1 MQTEIKSNFE
11 KLLDDGGFS
20 NSQKEIKEKNF
31 NKFLEQGFP
40 NKRIEDWK
48 FSDLNQIISANFEN
62 LDFSKKNIDKSVDVD
77 FINEFEH
84 NKIIFVDGNIS
95 KIDFSY
101 EDKDGFSIK
110 HDLELDEQLNENA
123 LLNLNT
129 AFLSSY
135 IKFTVKKGYQFQ
147 KPLILYNYLTSDLVS
162 HGLNLRMDINL
173 EDGCSLDIVNIANQ
187 NAKNNFLN
195 LRQKINIG
203 KNSVLKNY
211 SLDISPTSNIKYS
224 FKDINLEKNSH
235 LEYFIL
241 SKGSKFSKHDINC
254 SLNNEYGSVVLNG
267 IIDLNDERH
276 HEIKTKI
283 NHNEE
288 NCKSYQLIKS
298 VLNDNSKGVY
308 QGKIYVDSKA
318 QKTDGY
324 QLSRALL
331 LSDEVE
337 FNAKPELEIYADDVK
352 CSHGSTSGNI
362 DENSIFYLMSRGL
375 SYEQSKK
382 LLTNGFLNEVIE
394 KITNDDVK
402 SLVKEFIGINEWIL
416 IK

>member
-1 MQTEIKSNFE
+1 MQNEIKSIFE
-11 KLLDDGGFS
+11 KSLNEGDFS
-20 NSQKEIKEKNF
+20 SSQKNIKEKSF
-31 NKFLEQGFP
+31 NRFIEQGFP

-95 KIDFSY
+95 KIDFNH
-101 EDKDGFSIK
+101 EDKDKFSLK

-173 EDGCSLDIVNIANQ
+173 EDGSSLDIVNIANQ

-195 LRQKINIG
+195 FRQKINIG

-224 FKDINLEKNSH
+224 FNDINLDKNSH

-241 SKGSKFSKHDINC
+241 SKGSKFAKHDINC
-254 SLNNEYGSVVLNG
+254 SLNNDHGSVSLNG
-267 IIDLNDERH
+267 IIDLDNEKH
-276 HEIKTKI
+276 HEIKTSI

-298 VLNDNSKGVY
+298 VLNENSKGVY
-308 QGKIYVDSKA
+308 QGKIYVNSKA

-331 LSDEVE
+331 LNDDVE

-375 SYEQSKK
+375 SHAQSKK

-394 KITNDDVK
+394 KITNKNIK
-402 SLVKEFIGINEWIL
+402 SLIKKLTGIQE
-416 IK
+416 

>member
-1 MQTEIKSNFE
+1 MQNEIKSIFE
-11 KLLDDGGFS
+11 KSLNEGDFS
-20 NSQKEIKEKNF
+20 SSQKNIKEKSF
-31 NKFLEQGFP
+31 NRFIEQGFP

-95 KIDFSY
+95 KIDFNH
-101 EDKDGFSIK
+101 EDKDKFSLK

-173 EDGCSLDIVNIANQ
+173 EDGSSLDIVNIANQ

-195 LRQKINIG
+195 FRQKINIG

-224 FKDINLEKNSH
+224 FNDINLDKNSH

-241 SKGSKFSKHDINC
+241 SKGSKFAKHDINC
-254 SLNNEYGSVVLNG
+254 SLNNDHGSVSLNG
-267 IIDLNDERH
+267 IIDLDNEKH
-276 HEIKTKI
+276 HEIKTSI

-298 VLNDNSKGVY
+298 VLNENSKGVY
-308 QGKIYVDSKA
+308 QGKIYVNSKA

-331 LSDEVE
+331 LNDDVE

-375 SYEQSKK
+375 SHAQSKK

-394 KITNDDVK
+394 KISNKNIK
-402 SLVKEFIGINEWIL
+402 SLIKKLTGIQEWI
-416 IK
+416 

>member
-1 MQTEIKSNFE
+1 MQNEIKSIFE
-11 KLLDDGGFS
+11 KSLNEGDFS
-20 NSQKEIKEKNF
+20 SSQKNIKEKSF
-31 NKFLEQGFP
+31 NRFIEQGFP

-62 LDFSKKNIDKSVDVD
+62 LDFSKKNIDKNVDVD
-77 FINEFEH
+77 LINEFEH

-95 KIDFSY
+95 KIDFNH
-101 EDKDGFSIK
+101 EDKDRFSLK

-135 IKFTVKKGYQFQ
+135 IKFTVRKGYQFQ

-173 EDGCSLDIVNIANQ
+173 EDGSSLDIVNIANQ

-195 LRQKINIG
+195 FRQKINIG

-224 FKDINLEKNSH
+224 FNDINLDKNSH

-241 SKGSKFSKHDINC
+241 SKGSKFAKHDINC
-254 SLNNEYGSVVLNG
+254 SLNNDHGSVSLNG
-267 IIDLNDERH
+267 IIDLDNEKH
-276 HEIKTKI
+276 HEIKTSI

-298 VLNDNSKGVY
+298 VLNENSKGVY
-308 QGKIYVDSKA
+308 QGKIYVNSKA

-331 LSDEVE
+331 LNDDVE

-375 SYEQSKK
+375 SHAQSKK

-394 KITNDDVK
+394 KISNKNIK
-402 SLVKEFIGINEWIL
+402 SLIKKLTGIQE
-416 IK
+416 

>member
-48 FSDLNQIISANFEN
+48 FSDLNQIISTNFEN
-62 LDFSKKNIDKSVDVD
+62 LAFSKKDNQSSFDIN
-77 FINEFEH
+77 FINEFDH
-84 NKIIFVDGNIS
+84 NKIVFVDGKIS
-95 KIDFSY
+95 KVDFSY
-101 EDKDGFSIK
+101 ENEDKISLEK
-110 HDLELDEQLNENA
+110 DLELDNELNENV

-129 AFLSSY
+129 AFLSKY
-135 IKFTVKKGYQFQ
+135 IKITINKGYQFK
-147 KPLILYNYLTSDLVS
+147 KPLILYNYLTPDLES
-162 HGLNLRMDINL
+162 HCINMRLDINL
-173 EDGCSLDIVNIANQ
+173 EDDASIDVINISNK
-187 NAKNNFLN
+187 NIKNNFLN
-195 LRQKINIG
+195 FRQKINIG

-211 SLDISPTSNIKYS
+211 SLDINPTSNIKYS
-224 FKDINLEKNSH
+224 FKDISLDKNSH
-235 LEYFIL
+235 LEYFVY
-241 SKGSKFSKHDINC
+241 SKGSQFAKHDINC
-254 SLNNEYGSVVLNG
+254 SLNNDYGSVALNG
-267 IIDLNDERH
+267 IIDLDNKKH
-276 HEIKTKI
+276 HEIKTVI

-298 VLNDNSKGVY
+298 VLSDNSKGVY
-308 QGKIYVDSKA
+308 QGKIYVNSVA

-331 LSDEVE
+331 LNEDVE

-375 SYEQSKK
+375 SHAQSKR

-394 KITNDDVK
+394 KITNEDVK
-402 SLVKEFIGINEWIL
+402 SLIKKLTGIKE
-416 IK
+416 

>member
-11 KLLDDGGFS
+11 ELLDEGGFS

-48 FSDLNQIISANFEN
+48 FSDLNQIISTNFEN
-62 LDFSKKNIDKSVDVD
+62 LAFSKKDNQSSIDIN
-77 FINEFEH
+77 FINEFDH
-84 NKIIFVDGNIS
+84 NKIVFVDGKIS
-95 KIDFSY
+95 KVDFSY
-101 EDKDGFSIK
+101 ENEDKISLEK
-110 HDLELDEQLNENA
+110 DLELDNELNENV

-129 AFLSSY
+129 AFLSNY
-135 IKFTVKKGYQFQ
+135 IKITINKGYQFK
-147 KPLILYNYLTSDLVS
+147 KPLILYNYLTPDLES
-162 HGLNLRMDINL
+162 HCFNMRLDINL
-173 EDGCSLDIVNIANQ
+173 EDDASVDVLNISNK
-187 NAKNNFLN
+187 NIKNNFLN
-195 LRQKINIG
+195 FRQKISIG

-211 SLDISPTSNIKYS
+211 NLDINPTSNIKYS
-224 FKDINLEKNSH
+224 FKDISLDKNSH
-235 LEYFIL
+235 LEYFIY
-241 SKGSKFSKHDINC
+241 SKGSKFAKHDINC
-254 SLNNEYGSVVLNG
+254 SLNNDYGSVALNG
-267 IIDLNDERH
+267 IIDLDNKKH
-276 HEIKTKI
+276 HEIKTVI
-283 NHNEE
+283 NHNKE

-298 VLNDNSKGVY
+298 VLGDNSKGVY
-308 QGKIYVDSKA
+308 QGKIYVNSVA

-331 LSDEVE
+331 LNEDVE

-375 SYEQSKK
+375 SHSQSKK

-394 KITNDDVK
+394 KITNEDVK
-402 SLVKEFIGINEWIL
+402 SLIKKLTGIKE
-416 IK
+416 

>member
-1 MQTEIKSNFE
+1 MQNEIKSIFE
-11 KLLDDGGFS
+11 KSLNEGDFS
-20 NSQKEIKEKNF
+20 SSQKNIKEKSF
-31 NKFLEQGFP
+31 NRFIEQGFP

-62 LDFSKKNIDKSVDVD
+62 LDYSKKNIDKNVDVD
-77 FINEFEH
+77 LINEFEH
-84 NKIIFVDGNIS
+84 NKIIFVDGNIF
-95 KIDFSY
+95 KIDFNH
-101 EDKDGFSIK
+101 EDKDKFSLK

-135 IKFTVKKGYQFQ
+135 IKFTVRKGYQFQ

-173 EDGCSLDIVNIANQ
+173 EDGSSLDIVSIANQ

-195 LRQKINIG
+195 FRQKINIG

-224 FKDINLEKNSH
+224 FNDINLDKNSH

-241 SKGSKFSKHDINC
+241 SKGSKFAKHDINC
-254 SLNNEYGSVVLNG
+254 SLNNDHGSVSLNG
-267 IIDLNDERH
+267 IIDLDNEKH
-276 HEIKTKI
+276 HEIKTSI

-298 VLNDNSKGVY
+298 VLNENSKGVY
-308 QGKIYVDSKA
+308 QGKIYVNSKA

-331 LSDEVE
+331 LNDDVE

-375 SYEQSKK
+375 SHAQSKK

-394 KITNDDVK
+394 KISNKNVK
-402 SLVKEFIGINEWIL
+402 SLIKKLTGIQE
-416 IK
+416 

>member
-1 MQTEIKSNFE
+1 MQNEIKSIFE
-11 KLLDDGGFS
+11 KSLNEGDFS
-20 NSQKEIKEKNF
+20 SSQKNIKEKSF
-31 NKFLEQGFP
+31 NRFIEQGFP

-101 EDKDGFSIK
+101 EYKDRFSLK

-135 IKFTVKKGYQFQ
+135 IKFIVKKGYQFQ

-173 EDGCSLDIVNIANQ
+173 EDGSSLDIVNIANQ

-195 LRQKINIG
+195 FRQKINIG

-224 FKDINLEKNSH
+224 FNDINLDKNSH

-241 SKGSKFSKHDINC
+241 SKGSKFAKHDINC
-254 SLNNEYGSVVLNG
+254 SLNNDHGSVSLNG
-267 IIDLNDERH
+267 IIDLDNEKH
-276 HEIKTKI
+276 HEIKTSI

-298 VLNDNSKGVY
+298 VLNENSKGVY
-308 QGKIYVDSKA
+308 QGKIYVNSKA

-331 LSDEVE
+331 LNDDVE

-375 SYEQSKK
+375 SHAQSKK

-394 KITNDDVK
+394 KISNKNIK
-402 SLVKEFIGINEWIL
+402 SLIKKLTGIQE
-416 IK
+416 

>member
-1 MQTEIKSNFE
+1 MQNEIKSIFE
-11 KLLDDGGFS
+11 KSLNEGDFS
-20 NSQKEIKEKNF
+20 SSQKNIKEKSF
-31 NKFLEQGFP
+31 NRFIEQGFP

-101 EDKDGFSIK
+101 EDKDRFSLK

-135 IKFTVKKGYQFQ
+135 IKLTVRKSYQFQ

-173 EDGCSLDIVNIANQ
+173 EDGSSLDIVNIANQ

-224 FKDINLEKNSH
+224 FNDINLDKNSH

-241 SKGSKFSKHDINC
+241 SKGSKFAKHDINC
-254 SLNNEYGSVVLNG
+254 SLNNDHGSVSLNG
-267 IIDLNDERH
+267 IIDLDNEKH
-276 HEIKTKI
+276 HEIKTSI

-298 VLNDNSKGVY
+298 VLNENSKGVY
-308 QGKIYVDSKA
+308 QGKIYVNSKA

-331 LSDEVE
+331 LNDDVE

-375 SYEQSKK
+375 SHAQSKK

-394 KITNDDVK
+394 KISNKNIK
-402 SLVKEFIGINEWIL
+402 SLIKKLTGIQE
-416 IK
+416 

>member
-11 KLLDDGGFS
+11 ELLDEGGFS

-48 FSDLNQIISANFEN
+48 FSDLNQIISTNFEN
-62 LDFSKKNIDKSVDVD
+62 LAFSKKDNQSSIDIN
-77 FINEFEH
+77 FINEFDH
-84 NKIIFVDGNIS
+84 NKIVFVDGKIS
-95 KIDFSY
+95 KVDFSY
-101 EDKDGFSIK
+101 ENEDKISLEK
-110 HDLELDEQLNENA
+110 DLELDNELNENV

-129 AFLSSY
+129 AFLSNY
-135 IKFTVKKGYQFQ
+135 IKITINKGYQFK
-147 KPLILYNYLTSDLVS
+147 KPLILYNYLTPDLES
-162 HGLNLRMDINL
+162 HCFNMRLDINL
-173 EDGCSLDIVNIANQ
+173 EDDASVDVLNISNK
-187 NAKNNFLN
+187 NIKNNFLN
-195 LRQKINIG
+195 FRQKISIG

-211 SLDISPTSNIKYS
+211 NLDINPTSNIKYS
-224 FKDINLEKNSH
+224 FKNISLDKNSH
-235 LEYFIL
+235 LEYFIY
-241 SKGSKFSKHDINC
+241 SKGSKFAKHDINC
-254 SLNNEYGSVVLNG
+254 SLNNDYGSVALNG
-267 IIDLNDERH
+267 IIDLDNKKH
-276 HEIKTKI
+276 HEIKTVI
-283 NHNEE
+283 NHNKE

-298 VLNDNSKGVY
+298 VLSDNSKGVY
-308 QGKIYVDSKA
+308 QGKIYVNSVA

-331 LSDEVE
+331 LNEDVE

-375 SYEQSKK
+375 SHSQSKK

-394 KITNDDVK
+394 KITNEDVK
-402 SLVKEFIGINEWIL
+402 SLIKKLTGIKE
-416 IK
+416 

>member
-1 MQTEIKSNFE
+1 MQNEIKSIFE
-11 KLLDDGGFS
+11 KSLNEGDFS
-20 NSQKEIKEKNF
+20 SSHKNIKEKSF
-31 NKFLEQGFP
+31 NRFIEQGFP

-173 EDGCSLDIVNIANQ
+173 EDGSSLDIVNIANQ

-195 LRQKINIG
+195 FRQKINIG

-224 FKDINLEKNSH
+224 FNDINLDKNSH
-235 LEYFIL
+235 LEYFIF
-241 SKGSKFSKHDINC
+241 SKGSKFAKHDINC
-254 SLNNEYGSVVLNG
+254 SLNNDHGSVSLNG
-267 IIDLNDERH
+267 IIDLDNEKH
-276 HEIKTKI
+276 HEIKTSI

-298 VLNDNSKGVY
+298 VLNENSKGVY
-308 QGKIYVDSKA
+308 QGKIYVNSKA

-331 LSDEVE
+331 LNDDVE

-375 SYEQSKK
+375 SHAQSKK

-394 KITNDDVK
+394 KISNKNIK
-402 SLVKEFIGINEWIL
+402 SLIKKLTGIQE
-416 IK
+416 

>member
-1 MQTEIKSNFE
+1 MQNEIKSIFE
-11 KLLDDGGFS
+11 KSLNEGDFS
-20 NSQKEIKEKNF
+20 SSQKNIKEKSF
-31 NKFLEQGFP
+31 NRFIEQGFP

-62 LDFSKKNIDKSVDVD
+62 LDYSKKNIDKNVDVD
-77 FINEFEH
+77 LINEFEH

-95 KIDFSY
+95 KIDFNH
-101 EDKDGFSIK
+101 EDKDKFSLK

-135 IKFTVKKGYQFQ
+135 VKFTVKKGYQFQ

-173 EDGCSLDIVNIANQ
+173 EDGSSLDIVNIANQ

-195 LRQKINIG
+195 FRQKINIG

-224 FKDINLEKNSH
+224 FNDINLDKNSH

-241 SKGSKFSKHDINC
+241 SKGSKFAKHDINC
-254 SLNNEYGSVVLNG
+254 SLNNDHGSVSLNG
-267 IIDLNDERH
+267 IIDLDNEKH
-276 HEIKTKI
+276 HEIKTSI

-298 VLNDNSKGVY
+298 VLNENSKGVY
-308 QGKIYVDSKA
+308 QGKIYVNSKA

-331 LSDEVE
+331 LNDDVE

-375 SYEQSKK
+375 SHAQSKK

-394 KITNDDVK
+394 KISNKNIK
-402 SLVKEFIGINEWIL
+402 SLIKKLTGIQE
-416 IK
+416 

>member
-11 KLLDDGGFS
+11 ELLDEGGFS

-48 FSDLNQIISANFEN
+48 FSDLNQIISTNFEN
-62 LDFSKKNIDKSVDVD
+62 LAFSKKDNQSSIDIN
-77 FINEFEH
+77 FINEFDH
-84 NKIIFVDGNIS
+84 NKIVFVDGKIS
-95 KIDFSY
+95 KVDFSY
-101 EDKDGFSIK
+101 ENEDKISLEK
-110 HDLELDEQLNENA
+110 DLELDNELNENV

-129 AFLSSY
+129 AFLSNY
-135 IKFTVKKGYQFQ
+135 IKITINKGYQFK
-147 KPLILYNYLTSDLVS
+147 KPLILYNYLTPDLES
-162 HGLNLRMDINL
+162 HCFNMRLDINL
-173 EDGCSLDIVNIANQ
+173 EDDASVDVLNISNK
-187 NAKNNFLN
+187 NIKNNFLN
-195 LRQKINIG
+195 FRQKISIG

-211 SLDISPTSNIKYS
+211 NLDINPSSNIKYS
-224 FKDINLEKNSH
+224 FKDISLDKNSH
-235 LEYFIL
+235 LEYFIY
-241 SKGSKFSKHDINC
+241 SKGSKFAKHDINC
-254 SLNNEYGSVVLNG
+254 SLNNDYGSVALNG
-267 IIDLNDERH
+267 IIDLDNKKH
-276 HEIKTKI
+276 HEIKTVI
-283 NHNEE
+283 NHNKE

-298 VLNDNSKGVY
+298 VLGDNSKGVY
-308 QGKIYVDSKA
+308 QGKIYVNSVA

-331 LSDEVE
+331 LNEDVE

-375 SYEQSKK
+375 SHSQSKK

-394 KITNDDVK
+394 KITNEDVK
-402 SLVKEFIGINEWIL
+402 SLIKKLTGIKE
-416 IK
+416 

>member
-1 MQTEIKSNFE
+1 MENNLKLNFE
-11 KLLDDGGFS
+11 DYLNEKNLT
-20 NSQKEIKEKNF
+20 NSQKEIKESNFDNFIKN
-31 NKFLEQGFP
+31 GFP

-48 FSDLNQIISANFEN
+48 FSDLKQIISTNF
-62 LDFSKKNIDKSVDVD
+62 DNINFLNRKIASSIDESLIDD
-77 FINEFEH
+77 LEH
-84 NKIIFVDGNIS
+84 NKIVFINGVIS

-101 EDKDGFSIK
+101 ESEDKIIVEQNSN
-110 HDLELDEQLNENA
+110 LEKELSDNVM
-123 LLNLNT
+123 LNLNT
-129 AFLSSY
+129 AFVSNYTKIL
-135 IKFTVKKGYQFQ
+135 VKSGYQFQ
-147 KPLILYNYLTSDLVS
+147 KPLFLFNYLTKDLNNA
-162 HGLNLRMDINL
+162 GLNSRLDINL
-173 EDGCSLDIVNIANQ
+173 EDDVALNVVNLSNE
-187 NAKNNFLN
+187 NLNNNFLN
-195 LRQKINIG
+195 YRQKINIG
-203 KNSVLKNY
+203 KNSILKNY
-211 SLDISPTSNIKYS
+211 SLDTNENSNFRYS
-224 FKDINLEKNSH
+224 YKDIYLEKNSH

-254 SLNNEYGSVVLNG
+254 FLSNEYGSIVLNR
-267 IIDLNDERH
+267 IIDLDNEKH
-276 HEIKTKI
+276 HEIKTEI

-298 VLNDNSKGVY
+298 VLNDSSKGIY
-308 QGKIYVDSKA
+308 QGKIYVNSKA

-375 SYEQSKK
+375 SYDQSKK

-394 KITNDDVK
+394 KITNENIK
-402 SLVKEFIGINEWIL
+402 SLVKKLTGINE
-416 IK
+416 

>member
-1 MQTEIKSNFE
+1 MQNEIKSIFE
-11 KLLDDGGFS
+11 KSLNEGDFS
-20 NSQKEIKEKNF
+20 SSQKNIKEKSF
-31 NKFLEQGFP
+31 NRFIEQGFP

-62 LDFSKKNIDKSVDVD
+62 LNYSKKNIDKNVDVD
-77 FINEFEH
+77 LINEFEH

-95 KIDFSY
+95 KIDFNH
-101 EDKDGFSIK
+101 EDKDKFSLK

-135 IKFTVKKGYQFQ
+135 IKFIVKKGYQFQ

-173 EDGCSLDIVNIANQ
+173 EDGSSLDIVNIANQ

-195 LRQKINIG
+195 FRQKINIG

-224 FKDINLEKNSH
+224 FNDINLDKNSH

-241 SKGSKFSKHDINC
+241 SKGSKFAKHDINC
-254 SLNNEYGSVVLNG
+254 SLNNDHGSVSLNG
-267 IIDLNDERH
+267 IIDLDNEKH
-276 HEIKTKI
+276 HEIKTSI

-298 VLNDNSKGVY
+298 VLNENSKGVY
-308 QGKIYVDSKA
+308 QGKIYVNSKA

-331 LSDEVE
+331 LNDDVE

-375 SYEQSKK
+375 SHAQSKK

-394 KITNDDVK
+394 KISNKNIK
-402 SLVKEFIGINEWIL
+402 SLIKKLTGIQEWI
-416 IK
+416 

>member
-1 MQTEIKSNFE
+1 MQNEIKSIFE
-11 KLLDDGGFS
+11 KSLNEGDFS
-20 NSQKEIKEKNF
+20 SSQKNIKEKSF
-31 NKFLEQGFP
+31 NRFIEQGFP

-62 LDFSKKNIDKSVDVD
+62 LDFSKKNIDKNVDVD
-77 FINEFEH
+77 LINEFEH

-101 EDKDGFSIK
+101 EDKDKFSLK

-173 EDGCSLDIVNIANQ
+173 EDGSSLDIVNIANQ

-195 LRQKINIG
+195 FRQKINIG

-224 FKDINLEKNSH
+224 FNDINLDKNSH

-241 SKGSKFSKHDINC
+241 SKGSKFAKHDINC
-254 SLNNEYGSVVLNG
+254 SLNNDHGSVSLNG
-267 IIDLNDERH
+267 IIDLDNEKH
-276 HEIKTKI
+276 HEIKTSI

-298 VLNDNSKGVY
+298 VLNENSKGVY
-308 QGKIYVDSKA
+308 QGKIYVNSKA

-331 LSDEVE
+331 LNDDVE

-375 SYEQSKK
+375 SHAQSKK

-394 KITNDDVK
+394 KISNKNIK
-402 SLVKEFIGINEWIL
+402 SLIKKLTGIQE
-416 IK
+416 

>member
-1 MQTEIKSNFE
+1 MQNEIKSIFE
-11 KLLDDGGFS
+11 KSLNEGDFS
-20 NSQKEIKEKNF
+20 SSQKNIKEKSF
-31 NKFLEQGFP
+31 NRFIEQGFP

-95 KIDFSY
+95 KIDFNH
-101 EDKDGFSIK
+101 EDKDRFSLK

-173 EDGCSLDIVNIANQ
+173 EDGSSLDIVNIANQ

-224 FKDINLEKNSH
+224 FNDINLDKNSH

-241 SKGSKFSKHDINC
+241 SKGSKFAKHDINC
-254 SLNNEYGSVVLNG
+254 SLNNDHGSVSLNG
-267 IIDLNDERH
+267 IIDLDNEKH
-276 HEIKTKI
+276 HEIKTSI

-298 VLNDNSKGVY
+298 VLNENSKGVY
-308 QGKIYVDSKA
+308 QGKIYVNSKA

-331 LSDEVE
+331 LNDDVE

-375 SYEQSKK
+375 SHAQSKK

-394 KITNDDVK
+394 KISNKNIK
-402 SLVKEFIGINEWIL
+402 SLIKKLTGIQE
-416 IK
+416 

>member
-1 MQTEIKSNFE
+1 MQNEIKSIFE
-11 KLLDDGGFS
+11 KSLNEGDFS
-20 NSQKEIKEKNF
+20 SSQKNIKEKSF
-31 NKFLEQGFP
+31 NRFIEQGFP

-62 LDFSKKNIDKSVDVD
+62 LDFSKKNIDKNVDVD
-77 FINEFEH
+77 LINEFEH
-84 NKIIFVDGNIS
+84 NKIIFVDGNIF
-95 KIDFSY
+95 KIDFNH
-101 EDKDGFSIK
+101 EDKDKFSLK

-135 IKFTVKKGYQFQ
+135 IKFTVRKGYQFQ

-173 EDGCSLDIVNIANQ
+173 EDGSSLDIVNIANQ

-195 LRQKINIG
+195 FRQKINIG

-224 FKDINLEKNSH
+224 FNDINLDKNSH

-241 SKGSKFSKHDINC
+241 SKGSKFAKHDINC
-254 SLNNEYGSVVLNG
+254 SLNNDHGSVSLNG
-267 IIDLNDERH
+267 IIDLDNEKH
-276 HEIKTKI
+276 HEIKTSI

-298 VLNDNSKGVY
+298 VLNENSKGVY
-308 QGKIYVDSKA
+308 QGKIYVNSKA

-331 LSDEVE
+331 LNDDVE

-375 SYEQSKK
+375 SHAQSKK

-394 KITNDDVK
+394 KISNKNIK
-402 SLVKEFIGINEWIL
+402 SLIKKLTGIQE
-416 IK
+416 

>member
-1 MQTEIKSNFE
+1 MQNEIKSIFE
-11 KLLDDGGFS
+11 KSLNEGDFS
-20 NSQKEIKEKNF
+20 SSQKNIKEKSF
-31 NKFLEQGFP
+31 NRFIEQGFP

-95 KIDFSY
+95 KIDFNY
-101 EDKDGFSIK
+101 EDKDRFSLK

-173 EDGCSLDIVNIANQ
+173 EDGSSLDIVNIANQ

-195 LRQKINIG
+195 FRQKINIG

-224 FKDINLEKNSH
+224 FNDINLDKNSH

-241 SKGSKFSKHDINC
+241 SKGSKFAKHDINC
-254 SLNNEYGSVVLNG
+254 SLNNDHGSVSLNG
-267 IIDLNDERH
+267 IIDLDNKKH
-276 HEIKTKI
+276 HEIKTSI

-298 VLNDNSKGVY
+298 VLNENSKGVY
-308 QGKIYVDSKA
+308 QGKIYVNSKA

-331 LSDEVE
+331 LNDDVE

-375 SYEQSKK
+375 SHAQSKK

-394 KITNDDVK
+394 KITNENVK
-402 SLVKEFIGINEWIL
+402 SLIKKLTGIQE
-416 IK
+416 

>member
-1 MQTEIKSNFE
+1 MLNEIKSIFE
-11 KLLDDGGFS
+11 KSLNEGDFS
-20 NSQKEIKEKNF
+20 NSQKNIKEKNF
-31 NKFLEQGFP
+31 NRFIEQGFP
-40 NKRIEDWK
+40 NRRIEDWK
-48 FSDLNQIISANFEN
+48 FSDLNQIISTNFEN
-62 LDFSKKNIDKSVDVD
+62 LDFSKKNIGKNVDVD
-77 FINEFEH
+77 LINEFEH

-101 EDKDGFSIK
+101 EDKDRFSIK

-173 EDGCSLDIVNIANQ
+173 EDGSSLDIVNIANQ

-195 LRQKINIG
+195 FRQKINIG

-224 FKDINLEKNSH
+224 FNDINLDKNSH

-241 SKGSKFSKHDINC
+241 SKGSKFAKHDINC
-254 SLNNEYGSVVLNG
+254 SLNNDHGSVSLNG
-267 IIDLNDERH
+267 IIDLDNEKH
-276 HEIKTKI
+276 HEIKTSI

-298 VLNDNSKGVY
+298 VLNENSKGVY
-308 QGKIYVDSKA
+308 QGKIYVNSKA

-331 LSDEVE
+331 LNDDVE

-375 SYEQSKK
+375 SHAQSKK
-382 LLTNGFLNEVIE
+382 LLTNGFLNEAVE
-394 KITNDDVK
+394 KITNESVK
-402 SLVKEFIGINEWIL
+402 SLVKKLTGIKEWT
-416 IK
+416 

>member
-1 MQTEIKSNFE
+1 MQNEIKSIFE
-11 KLLDDGGFS
+11 KSLNEGDFS
-20 NSQKEIKEKNF
+20 SSQKNIKEKSF
-31 NKFLEQGFP
+31 NRFIEQGFP

-95 KIDFSY
+95 KTDFSY
-101 EDKDGFSIK
+101 EDKDRFSLK

-173 EDGCSLDIVNIANQ
+173 EDGSSLDIVNIANQ

-195 LRQKINIG
+195 FRQKINIG

-224 FKDINLEKNSH
+224 FNDINLDKNSH

-241 SKGSKFSKHDINC
+241 SKGSKFAKHDINC
-254 SLNNEYGSVVLNG
+254 SLNNDHGSVSLNG
-267 IIDLNDERH
+267 IIDLDNEKH
-276 HEIKTKI
+276 HEIKTSI

-298 VLNDNSKGVY
+298 VLNENSKGVY
-308 QGKIYVDSKA
+308 QGKIYVNSKA

-331 LSDEVE
+331 LNDDVE

-375 SYEQSKK
+375 SHAQSKK

-394 KITNDDVK
+394 KITNENVK
-402 SLVKEFIGINEWIL
+402 SLIKKLTGIEE
-416 IK
+416 

>member
-1 MQTEIKSNFE
+1 MQNEIKSIFE
-11 KLLDDGGFS
+11 KSLNEGDFS
-20 NSQKEIKEKNF
+20 SSQKNIKEKSF
-31 NKFLEQGFP
+31 NRFIEQGFP

-62 LDFSKKNIDKSVDVD
+62 LNYSKKNIDKNVDVD
-77 FINEFEH
+77 LINEFEH

-95 KIDFSY
+95 KIDFNH
-101 EDKDGFSIK
+101 EDKDKFSLK

-173 EDGCSLDIVNIANQ
+173 EDGSSLDIVNIANQ

-195 LRQKINIG
+195 FRQKINIG

-224 FKDINLEKNSH
+224 FNDINLDKNSH

-241 SKGSKFSKHDINC
+241 SKGSKFAKHDINC
-254 SLNNEYGSVVLNG
+254 SLNNDHGSVSLNG
-267 IIDLNDERH
+267 IIDLDNEKH
-276 HEIKTKI
+276 HEIKTSI

-298 VLNDNSKGVY
+298 VLNENSKGVY
-308 QGKIYVDSKA
+308 QGKIYVNSKA

-331 LSDEVE
+331 LNDDVE

-375 SYEQSKK
+375 SHAQSKK

-394 KITNDDVK
+394 KISNKNIK
-402 SLVKEFIGINEWIL
+402 SLIKKLTGIQE
-416 IK
+416 